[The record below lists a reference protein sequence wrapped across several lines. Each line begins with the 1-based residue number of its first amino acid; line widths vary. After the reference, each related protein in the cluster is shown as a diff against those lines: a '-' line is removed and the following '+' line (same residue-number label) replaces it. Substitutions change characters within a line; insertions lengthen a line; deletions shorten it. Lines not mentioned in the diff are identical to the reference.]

1 MPTVEQLKV
10 AFDSQIASS
19 AAADTDALNKLADGI
34 DRVGDSVEVTDTKI
48 TRSGKSGPGYVRS
61 WDAVTKS
68 ATALTKAQTALKDA
82 EDKLAESVRRGEV
95 TQEEAG
101 RAIDAQ
107 REKVS
112 KLVTAHEEAV
122 AATKKSTDGLKETSE
137 TAKVSSY
144 QLGILAD
151 EAHKFFDQV
160 ASGGSALKAAFY
172 QVPNM
177 VQVVGGLG
185 NAVQL
190 VGGYM
195 KLGLAAGALA
205 AGAAIYKMGAYAEAE
220 QEQLAGLSQHL
231 RATRDDYTA
240 MAASAESA
248 ARKLSSTS
256 GLSLED
262 SRSVTTTFA
271 AVPTIDSSSLQKL
284 SAEARDL
291 AEVMGETVPEAA
303 KEMAAAFTDPAKAA
317 EDFANKGL
325 LGVHRGLVDQ
335 ISDLQNS
342 GNRLQAWQLL
352 MQQVGTA
359 TAGAAEHGLTP
370 LQTALHDLSTAF
382 YGPIDGAKSLAQWL
396 GDGIDVA
403 ATKAVRSLAEVLN
416 GINKIR
422 TSTLNGDDLSGI
434 TQKSSVSSSSSLS
447 DIIDSVG
454 TKLNAPS
461 DVISL
466 AHRMQ
471 PIESPEGQ
479 YKNGR
484 VVVSSAGAVGAMQ
497 VEPSNA
503 NGNDLNDTTGNVTA
517 SEQYLIK
524 LYQKY
529 KGNQILVAMAYNWG
543 PGNVD
548 DYLSRKTNTVP
559 SGVLDYAQ
567 SVTGGQAYSATTVAA
582 KRTSVDDALATSNGS
597 TSAAYQSESQEIAKL
612 TQAQKDLSDLR
623 KAGVYTDG
631 EYATQMQGLTE
642 RLGVHRAALLNLRDP
657 MQELTHQQ
665 GLAEQSAHTYSAAEQ
680 AMVQADQAAEQAAQ
694 KLGQAHATAAQLQA
708 AEAGQQA
715 ILTDQFNNS
724 VAAVNRQTAAQ
735 MDLVAGYDATKGPLA
750 QYLNAEEAA
759 EKARDT
765 STEGTKEQSR
775 QILIWTGVL
784 NSATAAKVDL
794 ASAGKLYGQSL
805 DLDYIKTET
814 ALLGQNSDAVS
825 VQLAV
830 LKERNQILKDG
841 GNAESEANKK
851 NLDNVAAIQSATNA
865 YQHQQDT
872 LNELTSDI
880 SSAADT
886 LSSSFTQALVNA
898 SNGGVTFKSAMQ
910 GVESQ
915 LISMIAKLAL
925 INPLLSAID
934 GKSRTTLGDVSS
946 ILSGASSSGVTS
958 TNAISAYSGGWG
970 WNPVSSAG
978 SSASSTSSLGGLGS
992 STSWLSSGLKTN
1004 LFGTATVGNLLG
1016 GVGGGFGIGSAL
1028 SGIGGGTKSN
1038 GTIGSAVGAAAGA
1051 AAGSFIPVIGTML
1064 GGLIGG
1070 GLGGLF
1076 GGMFGHKKNPYTID
1090 QVMTTD
1096 GQLSLGKTWNQAQ
1109 TDQIT
1114 EQLKSD
1120 IASFNSVL
1128 SSAGVTI
1135 GGGDGG
1141 LLGTVRDDKNNKDAF
1156 LQSVSLTDL
1165 LKQATYNTSDA
1176 TFNQALQQG
1185 LPSNA
1190 TSVSDYATAIQNLKT
1205 MADTVDQLGV
1215 AVSKFNSDGTVTV
1228 GTFTQVTG
1236 DLKTALTTA
1245 LGGKTLSTSDLQTQI
1260 STVTT
1265 FVNTTMPDLLKATVS
1280 GQQSWVDQ
1288 MAALR
1293 QTYDVAGSQ
1302 AGAYGLDG
1310 TQLNAKYQSLYDEG
1324 FAEQLD
1330 TLRDSDTSVRA
1341 RYLTATGDDQG
1352 AALLNFDTSA
1362 DQQRKALDSAWQSFL
1377 GDAYKSNDEY
1387 LDESADLEKA
1397 LAAERLQ
1404 IQEQYNGTSLAQ
1416 MKQYQEQA
1424 QQSLGSVFSSLA
1436 DYARGLDTS
1445 DASPLSAQ
1453 MQYAA
1458 ANDNLQSD
1466 YKAAMAGDYDALSR
1480 IQSDASTFLTAS
1492 KTYQGSGTGY
1502 AGDFSSVANILKSLG
1517 SADTGSLTTSLVQQL
1532 VQGQSDTTSGSVST
1546 TALSQA
1552 ADKLTASVGATAY
1565 PNGSQT
1571 LSGAAAQTD
1580 QGAGLGAGTV
1590 SSIGLSQAA
1599 ETLMSSI
1606 GQMTFSGI
1614 AQSPS
1619 GTTASGT
1626 SLASPDV
1633 QTLVTSLS
1641 GTESSLLDLL
1651 NQLLQKV
1658 QDQTAGTQQVPVQ
1671 LDAIIKVLETMQ
1683 KDQKLKA
1690 ATDATRPRAA

>member
-34 DRVGDSVEVTDTKI
+34 DRVGDSVEVTDTKM

-61 WDAVTKS
+61 LDAVTKS
-68 ATALTKAQTALKDA
+68 ATALTKAQTTLQDA

-101 RAIDAQ
+101 RALDKQ
-107 REKVS
+107 REIVG

-160 ASGGSALKAAFY
+160 ASGGSAFKAAFY

-240 MAASAESA
+240 MAASADAA

-291 AEVMGETVPEAA
+291 AEVMGETVPDAA
-303 KEMAAAFTDPAKAA
+303 KEMAAAFADPSKAA
-317 EDFANKGL
+317 EDFASKGL
-325 LGVHRGLVDQ
+325 LGIHRSLVDQ

-416 GINKIR
+416 GVNKIR
-422 TSTLNGDDLSGI
+422 TSTLNGDDLGGI
-434 TQKSSVSSSSSLS
+434 TQKSSASSSSSLS
-447 DIIDSVG
+447 DIIDNVG

-479 YKNGR
+479 YKNGQ
-484 VVVSSAGAVGAMQ
+484 VVVSSAGAIGAMQ

-548 DYLSRKTNTVP
+548 DYLNRTTNTVP

-567 SVTGGQAYSATTVAA
+567 KVTGGQAYSATTVAA

-665 GLAEQSAHTYSAAEQ
+665 GLAEQAAHTYSAAEQ

-841 GNAESEANKK
+841 GNAESAVNKQY
-851 NLDNVAAIQSATNA
+851 LDNVAAIQSATNA

-946 ILSGASSSGVTS
+946 ILSGGSSSSYT
-958 TNAISAYSGGWG
+958 AQDDADALGGLG
-970 WNPVSSAG
+970 SAG
-978 SSASSTSSLGGLGS
+978 SASSSLGGLGG
-992 STSWLSSGLKTN
+992 STSWLSSAMKTN
-1004 LFGTATVGNLLG
+1004 LFGSASVGSLLG
-1016 GVGGGFGIGSAL
+1016 GIGGGFGLGSAL
-1028 SGIGGGTKSN
+1028 SGIGGGTKTN
-1038 GTIGSAVGAAAGA
+1038 GMIGSGIGAVGGA
-1051 AAGSFIPVIGTML
+1051 VAGSFIPVIGTML
-1064 GGLIGG
+1064 GGVIGG

-1090 QVMTTD
+1090 QVTTTD

-1141 LLGTVRDDKNNKDAF
+1141 LLGTVRNDKNNKDAS

-1165 LKQATYNTSDA
+1165 LKQATYSTSDA

-1185 LPSNA
+1185 LPSDA

-1228 GTFTQVTG
+1228 GTFTQATG
-1236 DLKTALTTA
+1236 DLKTALDTV
-1245 LGGKTLSTSDLQTQI
+1245 LDGKTLSTSDLQTQI

-1288 MAALR
+1288 MATLR
-1293 QTYDVAGSQ
+1293 QTYDAAGSQ

-1310 TQLNAKYQSLYDEG
+1310 TQLNAKYQSLYDQG
-1324 FAEQLD
+1324 FAEQLG

-1362 DQQRKALDSAWQSFL
+1362 DQQRKALDTAWQSFL
-1377 GDAYKSNDEY
+1377 GDAYKNSEEY
-1387 LDESADLEKA
+1387 LDESTDLEEA

-1416 MKQYQEQA
+1416 MKQYQQQA
-1424 QQSLGSVFSSLA
+1424 QQSVGSIFSSLT
-1436 DYARGLDTS
+1436 DYARGLNTS

-1453 MQYAA
+1453 AQYQS
-1458 ANDNLQSD
+1458 ANDNLMAD
-1466 YKAAMAGDYDALSR
+1466 YKAAQGGDYDALSR
-1480 IQSDASTFLTAS
+1480 IQTDVTTFLSES

-1502 AGDFSSVANILKSLG
+1502 AADFSWATDLLKKLG
-1517 SADTGSLTTSLVQQL
+1517 SVDVEKVTATLVTKLAKENTDATQSMADQIQQL
-1532 VQGQSDTTSGSVST
+1532 VQVVE
-1546 TALSQA
+1546 AM
-1552 ADKLTASVGATAY
+1552 K
-1565 PNGSQT
+1565 
-1571 LSGAAAQTD
+1571 
-1580 QGAGLGAGTV
+1580 
-1590 SSIGLSQAA
+1590 
-1599 ETLMSSI
+1599 
-1606 GQMTFSGI
+1606 
-1614 AQSPS
+1614 
-1619 GTTASGT
+1619 
-1626 SLASPDV
+1626 
-1633 QTLVTSLS
+1633 
-1641 GTESSLLDLL
+1641 
-1651 NQLLQKV
+1651 
-1658 QDQTAGTQQVPVQ
+1658 
-1671 LDAIIKVLETMQ
+1671 